1 MLCAIKSGNY
11 NPIFLLHLCMR
22 PLSSECEWYQIPR
35 QERPP
40 HTDSCEETLQV
51 SLWQK
56 LQDLAGL
63 EAPHHQLPPARLH
76 RDPPQDSRL
85 RARAHT
91 NQLPLKKK
99 RVLTFLSHPMYTKG
113 SSACFKFFF
122 LFFLNHL
129 LFVCY
134 VSIFFLSMLYH
145 LYFFGKQKKNYLCS
159 IFIDVHLHIRIC
171 YHIILFSIVRLT

>member
-134 VSIFFLSMLYH
+134 VSIFFLSMLY
-145 LYFFGKQKKNYLCS
+145 FFGKQKKNYLCS

-171 YHIILFSIVRLT
+171 YHIILFSIIRLT